1 MYTLQHAT
9 DALKAYDSKPDCF
22 KEAARALRQGCKS
35 IDIDEDEKTRYA
47 IRLTACEIAT
57 ANMPVPQ
64 ECHLLATAENNLGQ
78 QPTTNDVGR
87 CVQSL
92 GRIPQLW
99 TSYSGNFREV
109 KVMCLAVRYSLEHDE
124 LRRLQRNLSRTHSDQ
139 IVLLKEQQRVLTETS
154 RLETERLKEL
164 SDLHS
169 TIATEVNSMLYSAG
183 TLRDALRSVTEEVSK
198 LTQSIEKGALQQSAA
213 LSTTQE
219 SNNRILSEY
228 QHIVH
233 STLAMVSQSIH
244 QWHDSLQL
252 GLSRANEIDRLSED
266 SIFKI
271 SQTNE
276 AMDFIVHDTEDLKD
290 RLLRLTRTAVEGT
303 HSLLELHDSGAHQ
316 INASTKALLQETLQS
331 LLALEAHSQSA
342 WNSMLDSFKEGSASF
357 QSDVA
362 HALEATVLEVEQMA
376 AESQEKMERLN
387 IVVMEFWKGQESVL
401 GQIRPLYKTWSV
413 VKRVVEGG
421 SVGGAGAGGGGGGR
435 VFSWMG
441 LGRTPLFFLVVGI
454 MTLINGLRTALV
466 PMVASV
472 VIMVGCEWWRVPT
485 VSFVHLFMGII
496 CLRWYAHGIR
506 SWHYYYSN
514 RHQSL
519 PWQCWNHLRDRWQVA
534 AQHQQFAIEQSHD
547 GHDVYEDEVGEDAYY
562 GEADMNGDSAEDTA
576 IEEIGYEKDY
586 DDEQDEGVA
595 WLAHPS
601 SEKPSKPTRRSRGL
615 CIDLSLNKQRAAML
629 DMISGSWDL
638 TLGSCVCTSSDL

>member
-99 TSYSGNFREV
+99 TSYSGYFREV

-276 AMDFIVHDTEDLKD
+276 ALDFIVHDTEDLKD

-401 GQIRPLYKTWSV
+401 GQIRPFYKTWSV

-421 SVGGAGAGGGGGGR
+421 S
-435 VFSWMG
+435 
-441 LGRTPLFFLVVGI
+441 
-454 MTLINGLRTALV
+454 
-466 PMVASV
+466 
-472 VIMVGCEWWRVPT
+472 
-485 VSFVHLFMGII
+485 
-496 CLRWYAHGIR
+496 
-506 SWHYYYSN
+506 
-514 RHQSL
+514 
-519 PWQCWNHLRDRWQVA
+519 
-534 AQHQQFAIEQSHD
+534 SHD

-562 GEADMNGDSAEDTA
+562 GEADMNGDSEEDTA

-595 WLAHPS
+595 WLAHPP